1 MGIMPSVVIRDGESH
16 ASRMRRYR
24 DLLGAIARRDVRVR
38 YQLSILGVYWAV
50 LNPLLMATV
59 WSFVFSR
66 LFKMQG
72 LEGIPYLVFFFCS
85 FSLWSFFSNSI
96 LSAVGSL
103 TGNASMLAKSYF
115 PRIIL
120 PTASVVA
127 RCIDFLVSLVIL
139 GVFMLIYDVPLRP
152 SALLALP
159 LFVFEGMFTL
169 GVAYLFSS
177 LNVLFRDMQ
186 QISGVVLMAWM
197 YLSPVMYPLESVS
210 SVYLIRLNPLGTLVG
225 LQTKAILGGS
235 LAGWWHT
242 ACAAGLVC
250 MAMLVVGYLVFRRVE
265 RLVSEVL

>member
-1 MGIMPSVVIRDGESH
+1 MASVVIRDGESH
-16 ASRMRRYR
+16 ASRVRRYR
-24 DLLGAIARRDVRVR
+24 DLLNALAQRDVRVR
-38 YQLSILGVYWAV
+38 YQLSILGIYWAV

-72 LEGIPYLVFFFCS
+72 LLGIPYLVFFFCS

-103 TGNASMLAKSYF
+103 TGNASLLAKSYF

-127 RCIDFLVSLVIL
+127 RFIDFLVSLLVL
-139 GVFMLIYDVPLRP
+139 GVFMLVYRVPLRA

-169 GVAYLFSS
+169 GLAFLFSS

-186 QISGVVLMAWM
+186 QIAGVLLMAWM
-197 YLSPVMYPLESVS
+197 YLSPVMYPLDNVP
-210 SVYLIRLNPLGTLVG
+210 SVYLIRLNPLGALVG
-225 LQTKAILGGS
+225 LQTKAILGVS
-235 LAGWWHT
+235 LVGWWRT
-242 ACAAGLVC
+242 ALASGVVSA
-250 MAMLVVGYLVFRRVE
+250 AMLVLGYLVFRRVE

>member
-1 MGIMPSVVIRDGESH
+1 MLNVVIRDNESR
-16 ASRMRRYR
+16 ANRVRRYR
-24 DLLGAIARRDVRVR
+24 ELLGALAQRDVRVR
-38 YQLSILGVYWAV
+38 YQLSILGLYWAV

-72 LEGIPYLVFFFCS
+72 LQGIPYLVFFFCS
-85 FSLWSFFSNSI
+85 FSFWSFFSNSI

-103 TGNASMLAKSYF
+103 TGNASLLAKSYF

-127 RCIDFLVSLVIL
+127 RFIDFLVSLAVLGIFMVI
-139 GVFMLIYDVPLRP
+139 YRVPLHA
-152 SALLALP
+152 SALLVLP

-169 GVAYLFSS
+169 GIAYLFAS

-186 QISGVVLMAWM
+186 QIVGVLLMAWM
-197 YLSPVMYPLESVS
+197 YLSPVMYPLDNVLSVH
-210 SVYLIRLNPLGTLVG
+210 VIRLNPLGTLVG
-225 LQTKAILGGS
+225 LQTKAMLGGS
-235 LAGWWHT
+235 LAGWSRT
-242 ACAAGLVC
+242 ACASGLVSG
-250 MAMLVVGYLVFRRVE
+250 AVLVIGYLVFRRVE